1 MSPPLWWQG
10 AEDPVPGGV
19 SRGSA
24 MDRLKLSRIDE
35 ELESSEVASLCF
47 LCRDV
52 VNRKRLEGITDAKQ
66 LFLRLEEKGLL
77 ENDLFLIQLLQTIR
91 RTDLLSL
98 LETDSSPPAEAD
110 ANPVLSEYRVMLY
123 KVYEDMT
130 QENLEKMKFL
140 LSKMLVK
147 RQIETS
153 NTALDVFAEMEK
165 NSLLSN
171 TNLEELHKVLL
182 EMDRQLASTLQ
193 RYMDGLARQPQT
205 RGPHVSMDYQT
216 GNSTPQPP
224 AAHNVPISETQ
235 PSSGGMIVCSDAG
248 EKTDPSPLP
257 DHEGYYALTHKP
269 RGLCVVI
276 NNEYFPGTALKSRR
290 GTQEDEKAL
299 RRVFTDLGFTV
310 SVHNNLT
317 AKDMRQELQTLG
329 ARSFLDEDALVVC
342 VLSHGDM
349 GCVFGVDDQKVSIQ
363 DLKQPFTSRRA
374 PTLAGKPKLFFIQA
388 CQGKSYQ
395 GGSMPCPP
403 RPREEPVDEQSR
415 LEEDAGPLIGETVPW
430 EADFLL
436 GMATVPQ
443 CKSFRYTS
451 TGSIYIQELCTQL
464 MRSAESL
471 KTDDILSV
479 LTRVNNE
486 VSKGEYA
493 NYKQMPEPKYTL
505 TKKLVLTRVDPDDV
519 ILDEQGLKLVLLSE
533 SKDPPVYRLMSGKQ
547 THEEQLKLREK
558 QKAKVGM
565 WR

>member
-1 MSPPLWWQG
+1 MSLPLWWQG
-10 AEDPVPGGV
+10 AEGPVPGGV
-19 SRGSA
+19 SQGSA

-91 RTDLLSL
+91 RTDLLNL
-98 LETDSSPPAEAD
+98 LETDSRPPEEAD
-110 ANPVLSEYRVMLY
+110 ANPMLSEYRVMLY

-130 QENLEKMKFL
+130 QEKLEKMKFL
-140 LSKMLVK
+140 LSNMLAK
-147 RQIETS
+147 RQIETC

-165 NSLLSN
+165 NSLLSK
-171 TNLEELHKVLL
+171 TNLDKLHKVLL
-182 EMDRQLASTLQ
+182 EMDQQLASTLQ
-193 RYMDGLARQPQT
+193 RYVDARQPQT
-205 RGPHVSMDYQT
+205 QGPHVSMDYQT
-216 GNSTPQPP
+216 GNSPPQPP
-224 AAHNVPISETQ
+224 EAHDVPISETQ
-235 PSSGGMIVCSDAG
+235 PSSGGMSVCSDAG
-248 EKTDPSPLP
+248 QKTDPSPLP
-257 DHEGYYALTHKP
+257 EGYYALTHNP
-269 RGLCVVI
+269 RGVCVVI
-276 NNEYFPGTALKSRR
+276 NNEYFPGTALGSRR

-317 AKDMRQELQTLG
+317 AEAMRRELWTLG

-349 GCVFGVDDQKVSIQ
+349 GCVFGVDEQKVSIQ

-388 CQGKSYQ
+388 CQGNGYQ

-415 LEEDAGPLIGETVPW
+415 LEEDAGPPIGETVPW

-443 CKSFRYTS
+443 CKSFRNIS

-464 MRSAESL
+464 TRSAESL
-471 KTDDILSV
+471 KTDDVLSV

-486 VSKGEYA
+486 VSKGEYSK
-493 NYKQMPEPKYTL
+493 YKQMPEPKYTL

-519 ILDEQGLKLVLLSE
+519 
-533 SKDPPVYRLMSGKQ
+533 
-547 THEEQLKLREK
+547 
-558 QKAKVGM
+558 
-565 WR
+565 